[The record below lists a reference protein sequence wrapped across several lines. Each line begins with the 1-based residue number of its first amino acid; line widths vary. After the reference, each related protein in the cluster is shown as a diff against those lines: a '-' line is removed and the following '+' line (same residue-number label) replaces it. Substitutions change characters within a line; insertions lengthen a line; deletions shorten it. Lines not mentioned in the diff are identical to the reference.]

1 MVKQQHVMTPN
12 KSPKSH
18 RSSKAI
24 DAKGPGFSF
33 FFDRKKDE
41 ALNEQKNNQILRSAP
56 KHLRR
61 S

>member
-1 MVKQQHVMTPN
+1 MTPA
-12 KSPKSH
+12 KSPQSH
-18 RSSKAI
+18 RSNKCL
-24 DAKGPGFSF
+24 DAKGPGFST
-33 FFDRKKDE
+33 FFDRKKEE